1 MSEQIKEQDDAVAR
15 FLANGGKI
23 HQAAYKESGRVEG
36 AKFNP
41 WASRKPGRPAANAAP
56 VITPSEDE

>member
-1 MSEQIKEQDDAVAR
+1 MSEHIEEVNDPLAD
-15 FLANGGKI
+15 FLAKGGKI

-56 VITPSEDE
+56 VITPSED